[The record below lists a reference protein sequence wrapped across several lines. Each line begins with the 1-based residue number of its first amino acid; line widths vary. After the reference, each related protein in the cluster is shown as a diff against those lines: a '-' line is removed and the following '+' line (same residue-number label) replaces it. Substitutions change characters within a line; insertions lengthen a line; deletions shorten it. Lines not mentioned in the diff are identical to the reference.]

1 MSRYALLKDW
11 ARFGCIVI
19 VVAAFAFIGTR
30 AGAQGRPKCRTVEGH
45 LTEMVTVTN
54 PNPLQTSCPIT
65 GVLAGTYDF
74 SLGSLTDT
82 PTEEVSLFTAASV
95 IHTRNGDLNLA
106 EAGAIDFDTG
116 NLAALWT
123 VVGGTG
129 KWGEAAGQISAVG
142 NLDIDSGTGTA
153 IYRGEL
159 CTP

>member
-1 MSRYALLKDW
+1 
-11 ARFGCIVI
+11 
-19 VVAAFAFIGTR
+19 
-30 AGAQGRPKCRTVEGH
+30 
-45 LTEMVTVTN
+45 MVTN
-54 PNPLQTSCPIT
+54 SNPLQASGPIT

-74 SLGSLTDT
+74 SLVSRTDT
-82 PTEEVSLFTAASV
+82 PTAGVFLFTAASV

-116 NLAALWT
+116 NFSALWT

-142 NLDIDSGTGTA
+142 NFDIDSGTGTA
-153 IYRGEL
+153 IYRGEI